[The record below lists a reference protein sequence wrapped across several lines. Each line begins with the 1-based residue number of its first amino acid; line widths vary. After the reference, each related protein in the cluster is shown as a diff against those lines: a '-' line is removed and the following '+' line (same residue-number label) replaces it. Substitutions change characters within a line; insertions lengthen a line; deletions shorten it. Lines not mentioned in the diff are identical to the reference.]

1 MVRLLTQFISF
12 AANGAL
18 LAVSFLVFTQGEAHA
33 YLDPGTG
40 SMLFQVL
47 VGSILA
53 SLFAVKMFW
62 HRIKVFVT
70 ATIQRR
76 KPDHLDGNA
85 D

>member
-1 MVRLLTQFISF
+1 MIRLLTRSMSV
-12 AANGAL
+12 ATNVVV

-47 VGSILA
+47 VGALLA

-62 HRIKVFVT
+62 YRIKVFVT
-70 ATIQRR
+70 ATVLRR
-76 KPDHLDGNA
+76 KSEHPDGNSG
-85 D
+85 

>member
-1 MVRLLTQFISF
+1 MIRLLTRSVSF

-18 LAVSFLVFTQGEAHA
+18 LAVSFLVFTQGEAYA

-40 SMLFQVL
+40 SVLFQVL
-47 VGSILA
+47 AGAVLA

-62 HRIKVFVT
+62 YRIKLFVT
-70 ATIQRR
+70 ATVLRR
-76 KPDHLDGNA
+76 KPGHTDGGA

>member
-1 MVRLLTQFISF
+1 MIRLLMRLVSF
-12 AANGAL
+12 AANSAL

-40 SMLFQVL
+40 SVLFQVL
-47 VGSILA
+47 AGAVLA

-62 HRIKVFVT
+62 YRIKVFVT

-76 KPDHLDGNA
+76 KAEHPDGDA